1 VKTRAYVTVAGR
13 VQGVFFRAETKRE
26 AERYGVKGWV
36 RNMPDSNVEAVF
48 EGEEESVKRLIEF
61 CRLGPSGAEVTSV
74 NVRWEPYREEF
85 GRFEVRYGY

>member
-1 VKTRAYVTVAGR
+1 MRAHVTVAGR

-36 RNMPDSNVEAVF
+36 RNMSDGNVEAIF

-61 CRLGPSGAEVTSV
+61 CRLGPSGAEVTNV
-74 NVRWEPYREEF
+74 NVRWGPYRDEF
-85 GRFEVRYGY
+85 RRFDVRYGY

>member
-1 VKTRAYVTVAGR
+1 MRAHVTVAGR

-36 RNMPDSNVEAVF
+36 RNMSDGNVEAIF

-61 CRLGPSGAEVTSV
+61 VGLDHQAQR
-74 NVRWEPYREEF
+74 
-85 GRFEVRYGY
+85 